1 MIEAVDKFAEE
12 KKNVPIA
19 TKLAQMI
26 VPQSRPR
33 SAKAHLIKGGQS
45 TQIFIPNG
53 SRLYTISQEVE
64 QKLASLMDKKDDKG
78 LQKEL
83 ILLGLDAPE
92 YITDEPLQSPPLHA
106 LSLAIAQKC
115 NMGCTYCYADQGDF
129 GGPTK
134 NMSLETAFKA
144 IDLLLKDC
152 PEGGK
157 AQLTFLGGDPLINR
171 QALR

>member
-1 MIEAVDKFAEE
+1 MIGTTETIVDK
-12 KKNVPIA
+12 KNNVPIA
-19 TKLAQMI
+19 TQLAQII

-33 SAKAHLIKGGQS
+33 SPKVHLIKGGQS

-53 SRLYTISQEVE
+53 SRLYTISHEVE
-64 QKLASLMDKKDDKG
+64 QKITSLLNEKDENK
-78 LQKEL
+78 LQEEL

-92 YITDEPLQSPPLHA
+92 YITNEPLQSPPLHA

-144 IDLLLKDC
+144 IDLLVKEC
-152 PEGGK
+152 PEG
-157 AQLTFLGGDPLINR
+157 
-171 QALR
+171 